1 MKSILK
7 NQITNKPINPNG
19 KISAG
24 IFILLV
30 ELCVIDTI

>member
-1 MKSILK
+1 MQFKLK
-7 NQITNKPINPNG
+7 WVFVLQIIQT
-19 KISAG
+19 SAG